1 MANMQQNAVHQ
12 HQQQQLQQ
20 QIAQIQLQHQQQQ
33 QFIQQQSQAGMQNAQ
48 LLAQSGNLQQVV
60 LQHSQQLPTV
70 TTVTSGVSLQQAMP
84 SHINQQAIMTKP
96 GAQQILQIQ
105 PVSSQSSSVPTSMAN
120 TQIVTSQAN
129 IMSSDTSNSI
139 LGPLSSPQTPLQPP
153 QNPLIAMTTLS
164 ASPMS
169 NIGVQKEKVDAASGD
184 SQKTT
189 QGMNVALSP
198 MKRPAEEVKQNEA
211 KKAATDEQ
219 KKSDETMNNTAITSL
234 SSPTANKNSSAPST
248 PSSATKPSIVNSP
261 LAAQNGESDLK
272 KPLNNSVSAPMLKN
286 ELPKAMVKPMDKNVL
301 THVIEGFVIQESNEP
316 FPVTRQRYSEKEND
330 EPPKKK
336 LAVEE
341 TKNNDAKV
349 NGETGTASSVTSS
362 TPAPLPSDM
371 VPCEQCGKQEIR
383 SKLKKK
389 RFCSA
394 ICARARKSVSID
406 GTASVTTSNGDE
418 KSQVPHS
425 PSQNDKL
432 KVEGENGE
440 VPSIEEH
447 VMLKWSVAQ
456 VCDFIKNLPG
466 CTDYAEDFKLQEI
479 DGQALLLL
487 KENHLVSAMGMKLGP
502 ALKIVNKIE
511 SMRVSKEGES
521 TTETPPDQH

>member
-1 MANMQQNAVHQ
+1 MASIQQNAVHQ
-12 HQQQQLQQ
+12 QQQQQLQQ

-33 QFIQQQSQAGMQNAQ
+33 FLQQSAGIQNAQ
-48 LLAQSGNLQQVV
+48 LMAQSGSLQQVV

-70 TTVTSGVSLQQAMP
+70 TVSSGVSLQQSIP
-84 SHINQQAIMTKP
+84 SHMTQQSIMTKA
-96 GAQQILQIQ
+96 GAQQVLQMH
-105 PVSSQSSSVPTSMAN
+105 PVSSQTISVPSSMAN
-120 TQIVTSQAN
+120 TQIATSVAGT
-129 IMSSDTSNSI
+129 ITADTSNSI

-169 NIGVQKEKVDAASGD
+169 GVTAQKEKSDAASGD

-189 QGMNVALSP
+189 QGMSVTLSP
-198 MKRPAEEVKQNEA
+198 MKRPAEDLKQNDA
-211 KKAATDEQ
+211 KKLATEES
-219 KKSDETMNNTAITSL
+219 KKTEDSSGVSAVTSM
-234 SSPTANKNSSAPST
+234 SSPSVNKNTST
-248 PSSATKPSIVNSP
+248 PGTPNSATKTSTVNSP
-261 LAAQNGESDLK
+261 LAAQNGESDSK
-272 KPLNNSVSAPMLKN
+272 KSLSVNVHTSMLKN
-286 ELPKAMVKPMDKNVL
+286 ELPKATVKPNVL
-301 THVIEGFVIQESNEP
+301 THVIEGFAIQESNEP

-336 LAVEE
+336 QAVEDSKTSE
-341 TKNNDAKV
+341 TLKV
-349 NGETGTASSVTSS
+349 NGDSSLSSGVTSS
-362 TPAPLPSDM
+362 TAIQSSSDM
-371 VPCEQCGKQEIR
+371 VPCEQCGKPEIR

-389 RFCSA
+389 RFCSLD
-394 ICARARKSVSID
+394 CARKRKSTSTD
-406 GTASVTTSNGDE
+406 GSSSVTASNGDDKHQVE
-418 KSQVPHS
+418 KTS
-425 PSQNDKL
+425 PSQAEKL
-432 KVEGENGE
+432 KVESENGE
-440 VPSIEEH
+440 VPPIEEH

-466 CTDYAEDFKLQEI
+466 CTDYAEDFKMQEI

-521 TTETPPDQH
+521 TTETPPEQQ